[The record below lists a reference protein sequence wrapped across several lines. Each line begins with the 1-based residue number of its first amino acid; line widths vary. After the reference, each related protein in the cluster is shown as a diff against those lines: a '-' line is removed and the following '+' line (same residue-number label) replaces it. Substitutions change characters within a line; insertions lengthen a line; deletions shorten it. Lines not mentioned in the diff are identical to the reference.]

1 MFRLILAIIFAS
13 SPGVAAG
20 QSYTVSTASSLS
32 SGRYGGTEPT
42 RVASTSL
49 SLRSEVAGW
58 QIGMTLPYVVIESA
72 STAVTPYAVV
82 EQGGRKGKGQRG
94 HGDAQLSAGRAIGL
108 PAWLPLEAKFAAHLK
123 VPTGARGLS
132 TGKLDGGVAIELSRQ
147 IGPVTPY
154 VSAGYRFYG
163 DRPSLRLQDGWATS
177 TGASVARGKT
187 LFLASYER
195 SDRVLP
201 GPAPRE
207 LFALASRSVA
217 PGWNG
222 SLYGSKGLNGGS
234 ADLMIGTALTWTFNR

>member
-1 MFRLILAIIFAS
+1 MSRLILAIIFAS
-13 SPGVAAG
+13 VPGVAAA
-20 QSYTVSTASSLS
+20 QSYSVSTASSLS

-49 SLRSEVAGW
+49 SLRSELAGW
-58 QIGMTLPYVVIESA
+58 QIGVTLPYVVVESA
-72 STAVTPYAVV
+72 SIAVTSYAVV
-82 EQGGRKGKGQRG
+82 EQGGRGGKGQRG
-94 HGDAQLSAGRAIGL
+94 YGDAQLSAGRAIGL

-123 VPTGARGLS
+123 VPTGERHLS
-132 TGKLDGGVAIELSRQ
+132 TGKLDGGLALELSRQ

-154 VSAGYRFYG
+154 ASAGYRFYG
-163 DRPSLRLQDGWATS
+163 DRPSLRLQDGWTTS
-177 TGASVARGKT
+177 TGASVVRGKT

-195 SDRVLP
+195 SNRVAA

-207 LFALASRSVA
+207 IFALASHSVA

-234 ADLMIGTALTWTFNR
+234 ADLMVGTALTWTFSR